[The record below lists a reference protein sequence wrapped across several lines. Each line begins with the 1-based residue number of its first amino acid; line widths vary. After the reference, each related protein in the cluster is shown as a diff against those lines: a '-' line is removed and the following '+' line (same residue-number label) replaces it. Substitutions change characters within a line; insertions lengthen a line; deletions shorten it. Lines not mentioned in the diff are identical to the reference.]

1 MTDNSG
7 DLIFFLKILKFELI
21 MNKWVTWLRCNQTRR
36 TTIGKVLVWQV
47 VSQVEKLF
55 HNLLC
60 LHLKLGSGVY
70 SWWNHNSVGKNLV
83 QKSWTSPPMYS
94 MLSSPQNS
102 MLYFCHH
109 SIVDA
114 IRIVGLRRYWAIMSV

>member
-1 MTDNSG
+1 MIDNSG

-47 VSQVEKLF
+47 VSKVEKLF

-60 LHLKLGSGVY
+60 LYLKLGSGVY
-70 SWWNHNSVGKNLV
+70 SWWNYNSIGKNLV

-94 MLSSPQNS
+94 MLSSLQNS

-114 IRIVGLRRYWAIMSV
+114 ISMVGLRRYWAIMSV